1 MPQKKRPLAV
11 TMGGGTG
18 HSVVLSG
25 LKDYEVDLT
34 AIVAVT
40 DDGGSSGRLR
50 NQFGAI
56 PPGDIRQCL
65 SALAPIEIAPVV
77 RKLFEYRFPD
87 DGELNGHSFGN
98 LFLVALERIT
108 GSLPSAI
115 ETAGSILGTTGRV
128 LPVSLENTHLQA
140 LLDDGT
146 HIKGESLID
155 LRGYQPGAA
164 IVQVSLDPPVAAYP
178 PALQSIKDADLLVL
192 GPGDLYTSLLPVI
205 LTGGVTDSICTRQG
219 LLVYVCNLMT
229 KPGETDGF
237 DAAGFLNEI
246 HRYLKVPV
254 GVILANRHPI
264 PENLLS
270 IYAAAGAYPVSID
283 AQACQDLGVE
293 VITAPMLAEGE
304 LIRHDP
310 KKLAEALI
318 KL

>member
-1 MPQKKRPLAV
+1 MPQEQKPLAV

-25 LKDYEVDLT
+25 LKDYPVDLT

-50 NQFGAI
+50 NQLGAI

-65 SALAPIEIAPVV
+65 SALAPLEIAPVV

-87 DGELNGHSFGN
+87 DGDLKGHSFGN

-115 ETAGSILGTTGRV
+115 ESAGSILGITGRV
-128 LPVSLENTHLQA
+128 LPVSLENTQLQA
-140 LLDDGT
+140 LLNDGT
-146 HIKGESLID
+146 RIRGESLID

-164 IVQVSLDPPVAAYP
+164 IAQVSLDPAVAAYP
-178 PALQSIKDADLLVL
+178 PALQSIKNADLLIL

-205 LTGGVTDSICTRQG
+205 LTDGVTDSICARQG
-219 LLVYVCNLMT
+219 RLVYVCNLMT

-246 HRYLKVPV
+246 HRYLKGRVDA
-254 GVILANRHPI
+254 ILINSDPI

-270 IYAAAGAYPVSID
+270 IYAAAGSYPVRVE
-283 AQACQDLGVE
+283 AQVCQDLGVE